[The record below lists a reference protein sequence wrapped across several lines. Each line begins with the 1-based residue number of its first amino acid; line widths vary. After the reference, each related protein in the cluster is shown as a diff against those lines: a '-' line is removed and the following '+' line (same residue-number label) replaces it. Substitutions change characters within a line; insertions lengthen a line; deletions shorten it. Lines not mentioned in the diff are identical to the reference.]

1 MRESLQKLL
10 EGMKGTRHSI
20 AHSLILSLF
29 LFSLPHSLP
38 PLSPLST
45 PLAIHSPAGISSVL
59 QGLDASSWLRHVH
72 LVMEAGT
79 FIAKVKRRE
88 KEERD
93 TCTCIIYKSNI
104 TSLICV

>member
-10 EGMKGTRHSI
+10 EGMKGRHSI
-20 AHSLILSLF
+20 AHSLILSFVSIL
-29 LFSLPHSLP
+29 SLSLP

-45 PLAIHSPAGISSVL
+45 PLAIHSPAGVSSVL